1 MSERITTMMKPS
13 RILALASGVVVAA
26 IMAGALFAFGFITN
40 TNSTITD
47 VVDDVLDQRE
57 KEIHANEEVS
67 FGRDSEINILL
78 LGLDARK
85 DWENPHCDAI
95 HLFTLDVEQ
104 WDLQITSV
112 PRGTYAYIPGS
123 WLSTDYYVSN
133 ACGIMGLDY
142 GISQIETIL
151 GVKTDYYVTVN
162 FSQVLGIVRL
172 FDLPTT
178 ETLQWLRHRQGYAIG
193 DPQRSHNQAVFMKDM
208 IIDYL
213 DRFRSDF
220 SAPMTYVL
228 YNLVDT
234 DMDYST
240 AKTLLHGILDAEIDA
255 RPNDIVL
262 EMRPEYETVD
272 YHFDVNNPSAQLD
285 KYYTYLDRVLPDNV
299 FTGRSLEEVQAELIA
314 YLSERLMSGESLA
327 DIISSQ
333 IWLQVEDDTTRE
345 ELHYQIIEGYV
356 YTLVELS
363 ERQAAV
369 DLLSDYILEKQALGL
384 EEWEEQGRGLLQYI
398 TSIE

>member
-1 MSERITTMMKPS
+1 MMKTS

-26 IMAGALFAFGFITN
+26 ILAGALFAFGFTAN

-47 VVDDVLDQRE
+47 IVDDVLEQRE
-57 KEIHANEEVS
+57 GEIYADGEVS
-67 FGRDSEINILL
+67 FGSDTEINILL

-95 HLFTLDVEQ
+95 HLFTLDVEH
-104 WDLQITSV
+104 WDIQITSV

-133 ACGIMGLDY
+133 ACGIMGLEY
-142 GISQIETIL
+142 GIAQIEKVL

-240 AKTLLHGILDAEIDA
+240 AKTLLDGLIDAEIDA
-255 RPNDIVL
+255 RPDDIVL
-262 EMRPEYETVD
+262 TMRPEYETVD
-272 YHFDVNNPSAQLD
+272 YHFDVDNPAAQLE
-285 KYYTYLDRVLPDNV
+285 KYYAYFDRVLPDNV
-299 FTGRSLEEVQAELIA
+299 FTGRSLEEIQIELVA
-314 YLSERLMSGESLA
+314 YLSEQLMGDASVDSILT
-327 DIISSQ
+327 SQ
-333 IWLQVEDDTTRE
+333 IWLQVEDNVTRE
-345 ELHYQIIEGYV
+345 ELHYQIIEARV
-356 YTLVELS
+356 YELVELS
-363 ERQAAV
+363 QWQQAI

-384 EEWEEQGRGLLQYI
+384 EEWEDQGRGLLQYI
-398 TSIE
+398 TSVE

>member
-1 MSERITTMMKPS
+1 MMKPS

-220 SAPMTYVL
+220 SGPMTYVL